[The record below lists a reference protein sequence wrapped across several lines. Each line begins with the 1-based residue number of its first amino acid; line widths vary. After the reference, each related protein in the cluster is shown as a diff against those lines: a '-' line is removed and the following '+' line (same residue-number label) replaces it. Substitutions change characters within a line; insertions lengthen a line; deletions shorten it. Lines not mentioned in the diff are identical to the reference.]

1 MKKDTFVKGA
11 YIATICVFIAKI
23 LGIIYVIPFYSIIG
37 EQGGALYGYAYNI
50 YSIFL
55 AISTAGIPTAVSKLI
70 SEYDAEKKIK
80 EKNQVFS
87 ESLKIL
93 TIISFLAFL
102 VLIIFSK
109 EIAFLII
116 GNATGGNS
124 IEDISLVI
132 KCISLAI
139 LIVPLLSVTRGL
151 LQGHKYITP
160 TSKSEIIEQFL
171 RIGVLLIGSFIVIKL
186 MNKSIT
192 TGVAVSVLG
201 AFVGALGAYFYLF
214 YIIKKNK
221 IIKKEKNKDRK
232 INNEIRRKII
242 KYSIPLIIVSVVLA
256 IYNFS
261 DMVITLRVMTGIL
274 GIDTLTA
281 ENTISLYTTW
291 GEKFQRIIAACATG
305 VGISLIPNMVRAYV
319 KKEYKSVENIII
331 KALELV
337 IFVGLPL
344 TILISIFSSEVWSI
358 FYGYNKEGITIISYS
373 IFIGL
378 LSSLS
383 TIGTTALQA
392 MNKFKNVYL
401 SIIIGVVLNALLDT
415 PLILIFNFFGFNPC
429 YGSITASVFGFGTTL
444 LLSLYF
450 IKKECKIS
458 YRGIFK
464 TIKKMSVP
472 ILSLILISFGL
483 KYIIGYNNFE
493 NRILTII
500 VTGIYFS
507 LPLTLYIVLTY
518 KNKLLTDLFS
528 EGRINKL
535 LKRGDKNV

>member
-221 IIKKEKNKDRK
+221 IIKKEKNKDKK

>member
-221 IIKKEKNKDRK
+221 IIKKEKNKDKK
-232 INNEIRRKII
+232 INNEIRRKIV

-500 VTGIYFS
+500 VTAIYFS

>member
-1 MKKDTFVKGA
+1 
-11 YIATICVFIAKI
+11 
-23 LGIIYVIPFYSIIG
+23 
-37 EQGGALYGYAYNI
+37 
-50 YSIFL
+50 
-55 AISTAGIPTAVSKLI
+55 
-70 SEYDAEKKIK
+70 
-80 EKNQVFS
+80 
-87 ESLKIL
+87 
-93 TIISFLAFL
+93 
-102 VLIIFSK
+102 
-109 EIAFLII
+109 
-116 GNATGGNS
+116 
-124 IEDISLVI
+124 
-132 KCISLAI
+132 
-139 LIVPLLSVTRGL
+139 
-151 LQGHKYITP
+151 
-160 TSKSEIIEQFL
+160 
-171 RIGVLLIGSFIVIKL
+171 
-186 MNKSIT
+186 
-192 TGVAVSVLG
+192 
-201 AFVGALGAYFYLF
+201 
-214 YIIKKNK
+214 
-221 IIKKEKNKDRK
+221 
-232 INNEIRRKII
+232 
-242 KYSIPLIIVSVVLA
+242 
-256 IYNFS
+256 
-261 DMVITLRVMTGIL
+261 
-274 GIDTLTA
+274 
-281 ENTISLYTTW
+281 
-291 GEKFQRIIAACATG
+291 
-305 VGISLIPNMVRAYV
+305 MVRAYV

-392 MNKFKNVYL
+392 MNKFKNVYM

-415 PLILIFNFFGFNPC
+415 PLILLFNTLGFNPC

-493 NRILTII
+493 NRFLTII